1 MNSTFTKV
9 FYLKKSV
16 KKRNFVRVITNIILL
31 TMKIT
36 KLFKA
41 FFESEK
47 LGGLV
52 LIICTLLSLLL
63 ANSAFGESYHHFWLT
78 EFAGQSIEYWINDGL
93 MTIFFLLIGLEL
105 EREIYQGELSNIKDA
120 LLPIF
125 AAIGGMFIPAALF
138 MFFNFGTETQSGAGI
153 PMATDIAFALG
164 ILSLLGN
171 RVPLSLKIFLT
182 ALAVID
188 DLGAILI
195 IAIFYTKTLLWTNL
209 FIALGMFVFL
219 YVLGKYF
226 KVKNLIPYLIGGVIM
241 WYFMLNS
248 GVHATITGV
257 LLAFAIP
264 FGNGGEK
271 STSYIL
277 QHFLHKPVAF
287 IILPV
292 FALANTAI
300 VMSGNVSE
308 ILTENYSLG
317 IALGLIIGKPLG
329 IFLIT
334 FIAVKVGLCKL
345 PSDLNWKSVLGVGFL
360 GGIGFTMSI
369 FITLLAFDNVTVI
382 NNAKFIIL
390 LSSLVAGV
398 LGFVF
403 LKATLKDS
411 HTEVE
416 A

>member
-1 MNSTFTKV
+1 MKV
-9 FYLKKSV
+9 TQV
-16 KKRNFVRVITNIILL
+16 
-31 TMKIT
+31 
-36 KLFKA
+36 FKD

-47 LGGLV
+47 VGGLFLLV
-52 LIICTLLSLLL
+52 CTLTSLVL

-78 EFAGQSIEYWINDGL
+78 EFSGKSIEYWVNDGL

-125 AAIGGMFIPAALF
+125 AAIGGMVVPAGIYLA
-138 MFFNFGTETQSGAGI
+138 FNFGAVTQSGAGI
-153 PMATDIAFALG
+153 PMATDIAFAIG

-195 IAIFYTKTLLWTNL
+195 IAIFYTKTILWSHL
-209 FIALGMFVFL
+209 AVALGLFVFL
-219 YVLGKYF
+219 FILGKYF
-226 KVKNLIPYLIGGVIM
+226 KVKNLLPYLIGGVFM
-241 WYFMLNS
+241 WYFMLHS

-264 FGNGGEK
+264 FGNGGNK

-277 QHFLHKPVAF
+277 QHILHKPVAF
-287 IILPV
+287 IILPI

-300 VMSGNVSE
+300 VMNGNLAEV
-308 ILTENYSLG
+308 ITENYSLG
-317 IALGLIIGKPLG
+317 VALGLILGKPLG
-329 IFLIT
+329 IFILT
-334 FIAVKVGLCKL
+334 FLVVKIGWCQL
-345 PSDLNWKSVLGVGFL
+345 PSDMNWKSVLGVGFL

-369 FITLLAFDNVTVI
+369 FITLLAFDNPVII
-382 NNAKFIIL
+382 NNTKLIIV
-390 LSSLVAGV
+390 LSSLIAGV
-398 LGFVF
+398 IGFLF
-403 LKATLKDS
+403 LKVTLKQK
-411 HTEVE
+411 TEV
-416 A
+416 